1 MADEDNQG
9 SGRRTLLLILG
20 SVLGG
25 VVLLS
30 LGLGIGYMIFG
41 GTPSNPS
48 AEVEQIIERSSPQAQ
63 QTEGSEPEDELAE
76 EGAEGAEGE
85 EGAVPKKMPRMAPG
99 DTVFLTTYYEFP
111 GNLTTNLRGSRK
123 FIQLGIAVSTQYD
136 DTVMANVD
144 AHQLALRSEI
154 LTAMSA
160 FSEDAIDGVQGRT
173 NLAIAIRDAIN
184 AKLEQL
190 EGFGGIEGVH
200 FSNFVIQ

>member
-9 SGRRTLLLILG
+9 SSRRTLLL
-20 SVLGG
+20 VMGG
-25 VVLLS
+25 VVGGAVLVS

-48 AEVEQIIERSSPQAQ
+48 AEVEQIIERSNPQAQ
-63 QTEGSEPEDELAE
+63 PVEEPMPEDELA
-76 EGAEGAEGE
+76 GEGE
-85 EGAVPKKMPRMAPG
+85 EGTEGGVPKKVPRLAPG
-99 DTVFLTTYYEFP
+99 ETVFLTTYYEFP

-144 AHQLALRSEI
+144 THQLALRSEI

-160 FSEDAIDGVQGRT
+160 FGEEAVDGVQGRT

-184 AKLEQL
+184 TKLEQL

>member
-1 MADEDNQG
+1 MKTIKDRADALAADYRRRRWRG
-9 SGRRTLLLILG
+9 CAGWFGTGGRIYDLWWH
-20 SVLGG
+20 
-25 VVLLS
+25 
-30 LGLGIGYMIFG
+30 
-41 GTPSNPS
+41 PSNPS
-48 AEVEQIIERSSPQAQ
+48 AEVEQIIERSNPQAQ
-63 QTEGSEPEDELAE
+63 PAEEPETEEELA
-76 EGAEGAEGE
+76 AEGE
-85 EGAVPKKMPRMAPG
+85 EGEEGVGPKKMPRLSP
-99 DTVFLTTYYEFP
+99 DEPVFLTTYYEFP

-160 FSEDAIDGVQGRT
+160 FSEEAVDGIQGRT
-173 NLAIAIRDAIN
+173 NLSIAIRDAIN
-184 AKLEQL
+184 TKLEQL

>member
-9 SGRRTLLLILG
+9 SSRRTLLLIM
-20 SVLGG
+20 GG
-25 VVLLS
+25 VVGGTVLVS

-41 GTPSNPS
+41 GSASNPS
-48 AEVEQIIERSSPQAQ
+48 AEVEQIIERSNPGTQPVEEEVS
-63 QTEGSEPEDELAE
+63 EDELAE
-76 EGAEGAEGE
+76 EGEGGSEG
-85 EGAVPKKMPRMAPG
+85 GVPKKVPRLAPG
-99 DTVFLTTYYEFP
+99 ETVFLTTYYEFP

-136 DTVMANVD
+136 DTVMENVD
-144 AHQLALRSEI
+144 SHQLALRSEI

-160 FSEDAIDGVQGRT
+160 FGEEAVDGVQGRT

-184 AKLEQL
+184 TKLEQL

>member
-1 MADEDNQG
+1 MADEDNEG
-9 SGRRTLLLILG
+9 SKRGNLLLII
-20 SVLGG
+20 GG
-25 VVLLS
+25 VVGVFLLIGV
-30 LGLGIGYMIFG
+30 GLGVGYFVVG
-41 GTPSNPS
+41 GAPSNPS
-48 AEVEQIIERSSPQAQ
+48 AEVEQIIERNNPQAQ
-63 QTEGSEPEDELAE
+63 APVEEEPDEEEMVDNGEG
-76 EGAEGAEGE
+76 GE
-85 EGAVPKKMPRMAPG
+85 MPKKMPRLAPG
-99 DTVFLTTYYEFP
+99 EQVFLTTYYEFP

-160 FSEDAIDGVQGRT
+160 FGEEAVDGVQGRT

>member
-9 SGRRTLLLILG
+9 SSRRTLLLVMG
-20 SVLGG
+20 GVLGG
-25 VVLLS
+25 AVLVS

-48 AEVEQIIERSSPQAQ
+48 AEVEQIIERSNPQAQ
-63 QTEGSEPEDELAE
+63 PVEEPMPENELA
-76 EGAEGAEGE
+76 GEGE
-85 EGAVPKKMPRMAPG
+85 EGTEGGVPKKVPRLAPG
-99 DTVFLTTYYEFP
+99 ETVFLTTYYEFP

-136 DTVMANVD
+136 DTVMENVD

-160 FSEDAIDGVQGRT
+160 FGEEAVDGVQGRT

-184 AKLEQL
+184 TKLEQL

>member
-9 SGRRTLLLILG
+9 SSRRTLLLIIG
-20 SVLGG
+20 GIVGG
-25 VVLLS
+25 VVLVG
-30 LGLGIGYMIFG
+30 LGLGVGYMIFG

-48 AEVEQIIERSSPQAQ
+48 AEVEQIIERSNPQAQ
-63 QTEGSEPEDELAE
+63 PEEEPEKEEELT
-76 EGAEGAEGE
+76 AEGE
-85 EGAVPKKMPRMAPG
+85 EGEGGAGPRKMPRLSP
-99 DTVFLTTYYEFP
+99 DEPVFLTTYYEFP

-160 FSEDAIDGVQGRT
+160 FSEESVDGIQGRT
-173 NLAIAIRDAIN
+173 NLSIAIRDAIN
-184 AKLEQL
+184 TKLEQL

>member
-1 MADEDNQG
+1 MADEDNEG
-9 SGRRTLLLILG
+9 SKRGNLLLII
-20 SVLGG
+20 GG
-25 VVLLS
+25 VVGVFLLIGV
-30 LGLGIGYMIFG
+30 GLGVGYFLFG
-41 GTPSNPS
+41 GAPSNPS
-48 AEVEQIIERSSPQAQ
+48 AEVEQIIERNNPQAQ
-63 QTEGSEPEDELAE
+63 APVEEEPDEEEMVDNGEG
-76 EGAEGAEGE
+76 GE
-85 EGAVPKKMPRMAPG
+85 MPKKMPRLAPG
-99 DTVFLTTYYEFP
+99 EQVFLTTYYEFP

-160 FSEDAIDGVQGRT
+160 FGEEAVDGVQGRT

>member
-9 SGRRTLLLILG
+9 SSRRTLLLIM
-20 SVLGG
+20 GG
-25 VVLLS
+25 VVGGTVLVS

-41 GTPSNPS
+41 GSASNPS
-48 AEVEQIIERSSPQAQ
+48 AEVEQIIERSNPGTQPVEEQVS
-63 QTEGSEPEDELAE
+63 EDELAE
-76 EGAEGAEGE
+76 EGEGGSEG
-85 EGAVPKKMPRMAPG
+85 GVPKKVPRLAPG
-99 DTVFLTTYYEFP
+99 ETVFLTTYYEFP

-136 DTVMANVD
+136 DTVMENVD
-144 AHQLALRSEI
+144 SHQLALRSEI

-160 FSEDAIDGVQGRT
+160 FGEEAVDGVQGRT

-184 AKLEQL
+184 TKLEQL

>member
-9 SGRRTLLLILG
+9 SSRRTLLLIM
-20 SVLGG
+20 GG
-25 VVLLS
+25 VVGGTVLLS

-41 GTPSNPS
+41 GSASNPS
-48 AEVEQIIERSSPQAQ
+48 AEVEQIIERSNPGTQPVEEQVS
-63 QTEGSEPEDELAE
+63 EDELA
-76 EGAEGAEGE
+76 GEGE
-85 EGAVPKKMPRMAPG
+85 EGTEGGVPKKVPRLAPG
-99 DTVFLTTYYEFP
+99 ETVFLTTYYEFP

-136 DTVMANVD
+136 DTVMENVD
-144 AHQLALRSEI
+144 SHQLALRSEI

-160 FSEDAIDGVQGRT
+160 FGEEAVDGVQGRT

-184 AKLEQL
+184 TKLEQL

>member
-9 SGRRTLLLILG
+9 SSRRTLLLIM
-20 SVLGG
+20 GG
-25 VVLLS
+25 VVGGTVLVS

-41 GTPSNPS
+41 GSASNPS
-48 AEVEQIIERSSPQAQ
+48 AEVEQIIERSNPGAQ
-63 QTEGSEPEDELAE
+63 PVEEQLSEDELAE
-76 EGAEGAEGE
+76 EGE
-85 EGAVPKKMPRMAPG
+85 EGTEGGVPKKVPRLAPG
-99 DTVFLTTYYEFP
+99 ETVFLTTYYEFP

-136 DTVMANVD
+136 DTVMENVD
-144 AHQLALRSEI
+144 SHQLALRSEI

-160 FSEDAIDGVQGRT
+160 FGEEAVDGVQGRT

-184 AKLEQL
+184 TKLEQL

>member
-9 SGRRTLLLILG
+9 SSRRTLLLIIG
-20 SVLGG
+20 GIVGG
-25 VVLLS
+25 VVLVG
-30 LGLGIGYMIFG
+30 LGLGVGYMIFG

-48 AEVEQIIERSSPQAQ
+48 AEVEQIIERSNPQAQ
-63 QTEGSEPEDELAE
+63 PAEEPKTEEELA
-76 EGAEGAEGE
+76 AEGE
-85 EGAVPKKMPRMAPG
+85 EGEESAGPKKMPRLSP
-99 DTVFLTTYYEFP
+99 DEPVFLTTYYEFP

-136 DTVMANVD
+136 DAVMDNVD

-160 FSEDAIDGVQGRT
+160 FSEEAVDGIQGRT
-173 NLAIAIRDAIN
+173 NLSIAIRDAIN
-184 AKLEQL
+184 TKLEQL

>member
-9 SGRRTLLLILG
+9 SSRRTLLLIIG
-20 SVLGG
+20 GVLGG
-25 VVLLS
+25 VVLVG
-30 LGLGIGYMIFG
+30 LGLGVGYMIFG

-48 AEVEQIIERSSPQAQ
+48 AEVEQIIERSNPQAQ
-63 QTEGSEPEDELAE
+63 PDDEPETEEELA
-76 EGAEGAEGE
+76 AEGE
-85 EGAVPKKMPRMAPG
+85 EGEEGAGPRKMPRLSP
-99 DTVFLTTYYEFP
+99 DEPVFLTTYYEFP

-136 DTVMANVD
+136 EAVMDNVD

-160 FSEDAIDGVQGRT
+160 FSEEAVDGIQGRT
-173 NLAIAIRDAIN
+173 NLSIAIRDAIN
-184 AKLEQL
+184 TKLEQL

>member
-9 SGRRTLLLILG
+9 SSRRTLLLIIG
-20 SVLGG
+20 GVFGG
-25 VVLLS
+25 VVLVG
-30 LGLGIGYMIFG
+30 LGLGVGYMIFG
-41 GTPSNPS
+41 GTASNPS
-48 AEVEQIIERSSPQAQ
+48 AEVEQIIERSNPQAQ
-63 QTEGSEPEDELAE
+63 QAEEPETEEELA
-76 EGAEGAEGE
+76 AEGE
-85 EGAVPKKMPRMAPG
+85 EGVEGAGPKKMPRLSP
-99 DTVFLTTYYEFP
+99 DEPVFLTTYYEFP

-136 DTVMANVD
+136 ETVMENVD

-160 FSEDAIDGVQGRT
+160 FSEEAVDGIQGRT
-173 NLAIAIRDAIN
+173 NLSIAIRDAIN

>member
-9 SGRRTLLLILG
+9 SSRRTLLLIM
-20 SVLGG
+20 GG
-25 VVLLS
+25 VVGGTVLVS

-41 GTPSNPS
+41 GSPSNPS
-48 AEVEQIIERSSPQAQ
+48 AEVEQIIERSNP
-63 QTEGSEPEDELAE
+63 GSQPVEEQVSEDELAE
-76 EGAEGAEGE
+76 EGE
-85 EGAVPKKMPRMAPG
+85 EGTEGGVPKKVPRLAPG
-99 DTVFLTTYYEFP
+99 ETVFLTTYYEFP

-136 DTVMANVD
+136 DTVMENVD
-144 AHQLALRSEI
+144 SHQLALRSEI

-160 FSEDAIDGVQGRT
+160 FGEEAVDGVQGRT

-184 AKLEQL
+184 TKLEQL

>member
-1 MADEDNQG
+1 MADEDNEG
-9 SGRRTLLLILG
+9 SKRGNLLLIIG
-20 SVLGG
+20 GG
-25 VVLLS
+25 VGVFLLIGV
-30 LGLGIGYMIFG
+30 GLGVGYFLFG
-41 GTPSNPS
+41 GAPSNPS
-48 AEVEQIIERSSPQAQ
+48 AEVEQIIERNNPQAQ
-63 QTEGSEPEDELAE
+63 APVEEEPDEEEMVDNGEG
-76 EGAEGAEGE
+76 GE
-85 EGAVPKKMPRMAPG
+85 MPKKMPRLAPG
-99 DTVFLTTYYEFP
+99 EQVFLTTYYEFP

-160 FSEDAIDGVQGRT
+160 FGEEAVDGVQGRT

>member
-9 SGRRTLLLILG
+9 SSRRTLLL
-20 SVLGG
+20 VMGG
-25 VVLLS
+25 VVGGAVLVS

-48 AEVEQIIERSSPQAQ
+48 AVVEQIIERSNPQAQ
-63 QTEGSEPEDELAE
+63 PVEGPMPEDELA
-76 EGAEGAEGE
+76 GEGE
-85 EGAVPKKMPRMAPG
+85 EGTEGGVPKKVPRLAPG
-99 DTVFLTTYYEFP
+99 ETVFLTTYYEFP

-160 FSEDAIDGVQGRT
+160 FGEEAVDGVQGRT

-184 AKLEQL
+184 TKLEQL

>member
-9 SGRRTLLLILG
+9 SSRRTLLL
-20 SVLGG
+20 VMGG
-25 VVLLS
+25 VVGGAVLVS

-48 AEVEQIIERSSPQAQ
+48 AEVEQIIERSNPQAQ
-63 QTEGSEPEDELAE
+63 SVEEPMPEDELA
-76 EGAEGAEGE
+76 GEGE
-85 EGAVPKKMPRMAPG
+85 EGTEGGVPKKVPRLAPG
-99 DTVFLTTYYEFP
+99 ETVFLTTYYEFP

-144 AHQLALRSEI
+144 THQLALRSEI

-160 FSEDAIDGVQGRT
+160 FGEEAVDGVQGRT

-184 AKLEQL
+184 TKLEQL

>member
-9 SGRRTLLLILG
+9 SSRRTLLLVMG
-20 SVLGG
+20 GVVGG
-25 VVLLS
+25 VVLVS

-48 AEVEQIIERSSPQAQ
+48 AEVEQIIERSNPQAQ
-63 QTEGSEPEDELAE
+63 PAEESVSEDELAE
-76 EGAEGAEGE
+76 GGE
-85 EGAVPKKMPRMAPG
+85 EGTEGGVPKKVPRLAPG
-99 DTVFLTTYYEFP
+99 ETVFLTTYYEFP

-136 DTVMANVD
+136 DTVMENVD
-144 AHQLALRSEI
+144 SHQLALRSEI

-160 FSEDAIDGVQGRT
+160 FGEEAVDGVQGRT

-184 AKLEQL
+184 TKLEQL

>member
-9 SGRRTLLLILG
+9 SSRRTLLLIM
-20 SVLGG
+20 GG
-25 VVLLS
+25 VVGGTVLVS

-41 GTPSNPS
+41 GSASNPS
-48 AEVEQIIERSSPQAQ
+48 AEVEQIIERSNPGAQ
-63 QTEGSEPEDELAE
+63 PVEEQVSEDELAE
-76 EGAEGAEGE
+76 EGE
-85 EGAVPKKMPRMAPG
+85 EGTEGGVPRKVPRLAPG
-99 DTVFLTTYYEFP
+99 ETVFLTTYYEFP

-136 DTVMANVD
+136 DTVMENVD
-144 AHQLALRSEI
+144 SHQLALRSEI

-160 FSEDAIDGVQGRT
+160 FGEEAVDGVQGRT

-184 AKLEQL
+184 TKLEQL

>member
-9 SGRRTLLLILG
+9 SSRRTLLL
-20 SVLGG
+20 VMGG
-25 VVLLS
+25 VVGGAVLVS

-48 AEVEQIIERSSPQAQ
+48 AEVEQIIERNNPQAQ
-63 QTEGSEPEDELAE
+63 PVEEPMPEDELA
-76 EGAEGAEGE
+76 GEGE
-85 EGAVPKKMPRMAPG
+85 EGTEGGVPKKVPRLAPG
-99 DTVFLTTYYEFP
+99 ETVFLTTYYEFP

-160 FSEDAIDGVQGRT
+160 FGEEAVDGVQGRT

-184 AKLEQL
+184 TKLEQL

>member
-9 SGRRTLLLILG
+9 SSRRTLLLIIG
-20 SVLGG
+20 GVVGG
-25 VVLLS
+25 VVLVG
-30 LGLGIGYMIFG
+30 LGLGVGYMIFG
-41 GTPSNPS
+41 GTASNPS
-48 AEVEQIIERSSPQAQ
+48 AEVEQIIERSNPQAQ
-63 QTEGSEPEDELAE
+63 QAEEPETEEELA
-76 EGAEGAEGE
+76 AEGE
-85 EGAVPKKMPRMAPG
+85 EGVEGAGPKKMPRLSP
-99 DTVFLTTYYEFP
+99 DEPVFLTTYYECP

-136 DTVMANVD
+136 DTVMENVD

-160 FSEDAIDGVQGRT
+160 FSEEAVDGIQGRT
-173 NLAIAIRDAIN
+173 NLSIAIRDAIN

>member
-9 SGRRTLLLILG
+9 SSRRTLLL
-20 SVLGG
+20 VMGG
-25 VVLLS
+25 VVGGAVLVS

-48 AEVEQIIERSSPQAQ
+48 AEVEQIIERSNPQAQ
-63 QTEGSEPEDELAE
+63 PVEEPMPEDELA
-76 EGAEGAEGE
+76 GEGE
-85 EGAVPKKMPRMAPG
+85 EGTEGGVPKKVPRLAPG
-99 DTVFLTTYYEFP
+99 ETVFLTTYYEFP

-136 DTVMANVD
+136 DTVMENVD

-160 FSEDAIDGVQGRT
+160 FGEEAVDGVQGRT

-184 AKLEQL
+184 TKLEQL

>member
-9 SGRRTLLLILG
+9 SSRRTLLLIIG
-20 SVLGG
+20 GVVGG
-25 VVLLS
+25 VVLVG
-30 LGLGIGYMIFG
+30 LGLGVGYMIFG
-41 GTPSNPS
+41 GTASNPS
-48 AEVEQIIERSSPQAQ
+48 AEVEQIIERSNPQAQ
-63 QTEGSEPEDELAE
+63 QAEKPETEEELA
-76 EGAEGAEGE
+76 AEGE
-85 EGAVPKKMPRMAPG
+85 EGEEGVGPKKMPRLSP
-99 DTVFLTTYYEFP
+99 DEPVFLTTYYEFP

-136 DTVMANVD
+136 DTVMENVD

-160 FSEDAIDGVQGRT
+160 FSEEAVDGIQGRT
-173 NLAIAIRDAIN
+173 NLSIAIRDAIN

>member
-9 SGRRTLLLILG
+9 SSRRTLLLIIG
-20 SVLGG
+20 GIVGG
-25 VVLLS
+25 VVLVG
-30 LGLGIGYMIFG
+30 LGLGVGYMIFG

-48 AEVEQIIERSSPQAQ
+48 AEVEQIIERSNPQAQ
-63 QTEGSEPEDELAE
+63 PAEEPKTEEELA
-76 EGAEGAEGE
+76 AEGE
-85 EGAVPKKMPRMAPG
+85 EGEESAGPKKMPRLSP
-99 DTVFLTTYYEFP
+99 DEPVFLTTYYEFP

-136 DTVMANVD
+136 ETVMDNVD

-160 FSEDAIDGVQGRT
+160 FSEEAVDGIQGRT
-173 NLAIAIRDAIN
+173 NLSIAIRDAIN
-184 AKLEQL
+184 TKLEQL

>member
-9 SGRRTLLLILG
+9 SSRRTLLLIIG
-20 SVLGG
+20 GIVGG
-25 VVLLS
+25 VVLVG
-30 LGLGIGYMIFG
+30 LGLGVGYMIFG

-48 AEVEQIIERSSPQAQ
+48 AEVEQIIERSNPAAQ
-63 QTEGSEPEDELAE
+63 PAEEPETEEELS
-76 EGAEGAEGE
+76 AEGE
-85 EGAVPKKMPRMAPG
+85 EGEESVGPKKMPRLSP
-99 DTVFLTTYYEFP
+99 DEPVFLTTYYEFP

-160 FSEDAIDGVQGRT
+160 FSEEAVDGIQGRT
-173 NLAIAIRDAIN
+173 NLSIAIRDAIN
-184 AKLEQL
+184 TKLEQL

>member
-9 SGRRTLLLILG
+9 SSRRTLLLIIG
-20 SVLGG
+20 GIVGG
-25 VVLLS
+25 VVLVG
-30 LGLGIGYMIFG
+30 LGLGVGYMIFG

-48 AEVEQIIERSSPQAQ
+48 AEVEQIIERSNPQAQ
-63 QTEGSEPEDELAE
+63 PAEESETEEELA
-76 EGAEGAEGE
+76 AEGE
-85 EGAVPKKMPRMAPG
+85 GGEESVGPKKMPRLSP
-99 DTVFLTTYYEFP
+99 DEPVFLTTYYEFP

-136 DTVMANVD
+136 DAVMDNVD

-160 FSEDAIDGVQGRT
+160 FSEEAVDGIQGRT
-173 NLAIAIRDAIN
+173 NLSIAIRDAIN
-184 AKLEQL
+184 TKLEQL

>member
-9 SGRRTLLLILG
+9 SSRRTLLLIM
-20 SVLGG
+20 GG
-25 VVLLS
+25 VVGGTVLVS
-30 LGLGIGYMIFG
+30 LGLGIGYMVFG
-41 GTPSNPS
+41 GSASNPS
-48 AEVEQIIERSSPQAQ
+48 AEVEQIIERSNPGTQPVEEQVS
-63 QTEGSEPEDELAE
+63 EDELAE
-76 EGAEGAEGE
+76 EGEGGSEG
-85 EGAVPKKMPRMAPG
+85 GVPKKVPRLAPG
-99 DTVFLTTYYEFP
+99 ETVFLTTYYEFP

-136 DTVMANVD
+136 DTVMENVD
-144 AHQLALRSEI
+144 SHQLALRSEI

-160 FSEDAIDGVQGRT
+160 FGEEAVDGVQGRT

-184 AKLEQL
+184 TKLEQL

>member
-9 SGRRTLLLILG
+9 SSRRTLLLIM
-20 SVLGG
+20 GG
-25 VVLLS
+25 VVGGTVLVS

-41 GTPSNPS
+41 GSASNPS
-48 AEVEQIIERSSPQAQ
+48 AEVEQIIERSNPGAQ
-63 QTEGSEPEDELAE
+63 PVEEQVSEDELAE
-76 EGAEGAEGE
+76 EGE
-85 EGAVPKKMPRMAPG
+85 EGTEGGVPKKVPRLAPG
-99 DTVFLTTYYEFP
+99 ETVFLTTYYEFP

-136 DTVMANVD
+136 DTVMENVD
-144 AHQLALRSEI
+144 SHQLALRSEI

-160 FSEDAIDGVQGRT
+160 FGEEAVDGVQGRT

-184 AKLEQL
+184 TKLEQL

>member
-9 SGRRTLLLILG
+9 SSRRTLLLIM
-20 SVLGG
+20 GG
-25 VVLLS
+25 VVGGAVLVS

-41 GTPSNPS
+41 GSASNPS
-48 AEVEQIIERSSPQAQ
+48 AEVEQIIERSNPGTQPVEEQVS
-63 QTEGSEPEDELAE
+63 EDELAE
-76 EGAEGAEGE
+76 EGE
-85 EGAVPKKMPRMAPG
+85 EGSEGGVPKKVPRLAPG
-99 DTVFLTTYYEFP
+99 ETVFLTTYYEFP

-136 DTVMANVD
+136 DTVMENVD
-144 AHQLALRSEI
+144 SHQLALRSEI

-160 FSEDAIDGVQGRT
+160 FGEEAVDGVQGRT

-184 AKLEQL
+184 TKLEQL

>member
-9 SGRRTLLLILG
+9 SSRRTLLLIM
-20 SVLGG
+20 GG
-25 VVLLS
+25 VVGGTVLVS
-30 LGLGIGYMIFG
+30 LGLGIGYMVFG
-41 GTPSNPS
+41 GSASNPS
-48 AEVEQIIERSSPQAQ
+48 AEVEQIIERSNPGTQPVEEQVS
-63 QTEGSEPEDELAE
+63 EDELA
-76 EGAEGAEGE
+76 GEGE
-85 EGAVPKKMPRMAPG
+85 EGTEGGVPKKVPRLAPG
-99 DTVFLTTYYEFP
+99 ETVFLTTYYEFP

-136 DTVMANVD
+136 DTVMENVD
-144 AHQLALRSEI
+144 SHQLALRSEI

-160 FSEDAIDGVQGRT
+160 FGEEAVDGVQGRT

-184 AKLEQL
+184 TKLEQL